1 MNEEAVFPPGGLIYS
16 LEMVAQTVVISL
28 QSTETPGN
36 EKSHLPDVLKHSQC
50 LFHIKKHVD
59 LQFLSTHSVF
69 CLGRG
74 SFSLFFKINLSFV
87 QKINLLLPSQTRK
100 KA

>member
-1 MNEEAVFPPGGLIYS
+1 MNGEASFSPADLIHS
-16 LEMVAQTVVISL
+16 LEMAARTVVISL
-28 QSTETPGN
+28 KNTETPGN
-36 EKSHLPDVLKHSQC
+36 GKSHLPDVLKHSQC

-59 LQFLSTHSVF
+59 LQFFSTHSVF

-74 SFSLFFKINLSFV
+74 GFSLFFKINLSFV
-87 QKINLLLPSQTRK
+87 QKIKLLSPSQTRK